1 MHHARVQTSS
11 PQRRWFDKQKS
22 LWRDWRTFLLFIAIM
37 LVFRSAIADWNQV
50 PSGSMKPSILVGDRI
65 VVDKLAYDL
74 RIPFTLRRIARWAD
88 PERGDVVTFPSPVD
102 ERLFVKRVIG
112 LPGDIVEMRNNQLI
126 VNGVRATYTELAA
139 DEMSRIELPN
149 KRGYQFVRES
159 HGAVSYIV
167 MFKRGFAAQPYQ
179 SFAPVTVPD
188 DHFLML
194 GDNRDDSGDYRVIG
208 WVERERILGRAKAI
222 AFSLNYDNYYAP
234 RMNRF
239 FEPL

>member
-1 MHHARVQTSS
+1 MPMTQ
-11 PQRRWFDKQKS
+11 WFHTKKG
-22 LWRDWRTFLLFIAIM
+22 LWRDWRAFLLFIAIM

-74 RIPFTLRRIARWAD
+74 RLPFTLRRIASWAE
-88 PERGDVVTFPSPVD
+88 PRRGDVVTFPSPAD
-102 ERLFVKRVIG
+102 ERLFVKRIVG
-112 LPGDIVEMRNNQLI
+112 LPGDVVELSNNRLI
-126 VNGVRATYTELAA
+126 VNGEPATYTELTAEEIA
-139 DEMSRIELPN
+139 RIELPN
-149 KRGYQFVRES
+149 KRGHRFVRES
-159 HGAVSYIV
+159 LGDASYIV
-167 MFKRGFAAQPYQ
+167 MFRRGLPATPYQ

-188 DHFLML
+188 NRFLML

-208 WVERERILGRAKAI
+208 WVERERILGQAKAI

>member
-1 MHHARVQTSS
+1 MTD
-11 PQRRWFDKQKS
+11 WFDKQKN

-74 RIPFTLRRIARWAD
+74 RIPFTLHRIARWAE
-88 PERGDVVTFPSPVD
+88 PERGDVVTFPSPAD
-102 ERLFVKRVIG
+102 ERLLVKRIIG
-112 LPGDIVEMRNNQLI
+112 LPGDVVELRNNQLI
-126 VNGVRATYTELAA
+126 VNGERATYTELSA
-139 DEMSRIELPN
+139 EEISRIQLPN
-149 KRGYQFVRES
+149 KRGYRFVRES
-159 HGAVSYIV
+159 QGGVSYLV
-167 MFKRGFAAQPYQ
+167 MFRRGFHARPYQ
-179 SFAPVTVPD
+179 SFAAVTVPD
-188 DHFLML
+188 HHFLML
-194 GDNRDDSGDYRVIG
+194 GDNRDDSSDYRVIG
-208 WVERERILGRAKAI
+208 WVERERILGRAKTI